1 MTLDEAIKHCLE
13 VAERNETSVITYK
26 NCKEFK
32 TNMYEKLTAEKAESD
47 CRECAADH
55 RQLAEWLTD
64 YKKLRSI
71 VDACNILAVDAF
83 AVEKLCKELKEAKRL
98 LKAAVEDFKVIGKVL
113 DADCD
118 ILINCEEC
126 PLQSGHYN
134 CRSWNHQDEALALIG
149 EDINVPATADD
160 IIVGSRLDGWISCE
174 ERLPEDNRPVLCY
187 VRDITGEGSGYIIG
201 SCEHSEFWFLKISG
215 NKCFSFPY
223 MRIKVTHWMPLPEP
237 PKIGGADHENTV

>member
-1 MTLDEAIKHCLE
+1 MTLDEAIKHCHE
-13 VAERNETSVITYK
+13 VADKNECKMTSDDGYTDVSMK
-26 NCKEFK
+26 
-32 TNMYEKLTAEKAESD
+32 
-47 CRECAADH
+47 RCAADH
-55 RQLAEWLTD
+55 RQLAEWL
-64 YKKLRSI
+64 R
-71 VDACNILAVDAF
+71 
-83 AVEKLCKELKEAKRL
+83 ELKEAKRL

-149 EDINVPATADD
+149 KDTNVPAAADD
-160 IIVGSRLDGWISCE
+160 TNVGHESGGWISCE

-201 SCEHSEFWFLKISG
+201 SCEHSEFWFLKIGG
-215 NKCFSFPY
+215 NKHFSFPY

-237 PKIGGADHENTV
+237 PKIGGTDNVDS

>member
-13 VAERNETSVITYK
+13 VAEQNEK
-26 NCKEFK
+26 
-32 TNMYEKLTAEKAESD
+32 KAEYRPRMDSYDEIESRAD
-47 CRECAADH
+47 CLECAADH
-55 RQLAEWLTD
+55 RQLAEWLT
-64 YKKLRSI
+64 
-71 VDACNILAVDAF
+71 
-83 AVEKLCKELKEAKRL
+83 ELKEAKRL
-98 LKAAVEDFKVIGKVL
+98 LKSAVEAMKGL
-113 DADCD
+113 ADAERYEHEDEICCGY
-118 ILINCEEC
+118 CEYDSPMTECGEMLYEC
-126 PLQSGHYN
+126 PGYDKNDCFKWRHI
-134 CRSWNHQDEALALIG
+134 DEALALIG
-149 EDINVPATADD
+149 EDTNVPATADD
-160 IIVGSRLDGWISCE
+160 IIVGRRLDWWISCE